1 MNLFLILILEAPA
14 ARTPAAEYG
23 DQKNTCKSDDGRMD
37 PVFGAGGSGVSAE
50 RRRGE
55 RRGWQVHAERGRR
68 HEEERPIKMREAR
81 GRRKGITTF
90 CTRGEREREE
100 RTWRGHCCDDD
111 ILCLLYGV

>member
-55 RRGWQVHAERGRR
+55 RRGGQVHAERGRR
-68 HEEERPIKMREAR
+68 HEEERPIKMRGAR
-81 GRRKGITTF
+81 QAEGHNYVLHAR
-90 CTRGEREREE
+90 REREE

>member
-55 RRGWQVHAERGRR
+55 ERMAGSRGEGQTTR
-68 HEEERPIKMREAR
+68 
-81 GRRKGITTF
+81 RRKTNND
-90 CTRGEREREE
+90 ERRAAGG
-100 RTWRGHCCDDD
+100 RA
-111 ILCLLYGV
+111 